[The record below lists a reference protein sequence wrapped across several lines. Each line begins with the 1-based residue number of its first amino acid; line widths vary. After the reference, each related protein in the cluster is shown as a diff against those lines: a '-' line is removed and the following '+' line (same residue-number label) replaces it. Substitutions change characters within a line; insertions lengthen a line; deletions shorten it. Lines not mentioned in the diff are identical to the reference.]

1 MSKLTKGLII
11 VLVIIFVAYLA
22 VNIYGQYQSNIK
34 YDKTAKEFEQ
44 ENRKKGKTIDDLKAD
59 LADKESL
66 INRQSK
72 ESMDKEEKQIRETT
86 EKFVRLLLEQKPK
99 SNFIDKK
106 DDMKPLTTEK
116 YFKSLF
122 GGKSEGRYNLYGDSE
137 LENINIYMDEFKPE
151 NDKYTLFVEFEE
163 NQTDIEDGNKE
174 VKKQG
179 SGKVTLERTKNK
191 WFISKFERFALDPT
205 NS

>member
-1 MSKLTKGLII
+1 
-11 VLVIIFVAYLA
+11 
-22 VNIYGQYQSNIK
+22 
-34 YDKTAKEFEQ
+34 
-44 ENRKKGKTIDDLKAD
+44 
-59 LADKESL
+59 
-66 INRQSK
+66 
-72 ESMDKEEKQIRETT
+72 
-86 EKFVRLLLEQKPK
+86 
-99 SNFIDKK
+99 
-106 DDMKPLTTEK
+106 MKPLTTEK

-137 LENINIYMDEFKPE
+137 VENINVYMDEFKPE
-151 NDKYTLFVEFEE
+151 NDKYTVFVEFEE

>member
-44 ENRKKGKTIDDLKAD
+44 DNRKKGKTIDDLKAD

-137 LENINIYMDEFKPE
+137 VENINVYMDEFKPE
-151 NDKYTLFVEFEE
+151 NDKYTVFVEFEE

>member
-11 VLVIIFVAYLA
+11 ILVLIFVAYLA

-44 ENRKKGKTIDDLKAD
+44 DNRKKGKTIDDLKAD

-137 LENINIYMDEFKPE
+137 VENINVYMDEFKPE
-151 NDKYTLFVEFEE
+151 NDKYTVFVEFEE

>member
-137 LENINIYMDEFKPE
+137 VENINIYMDEFKPE
-151 NDKYTLFVEFEE
+151 NDKYTVFVEFEE

>member
-11 VLVIIFVAYLA
+11 ILVLIFVAYLA

-137 LENINIYMDEFKPE
+137 VENINVYMDEFKPE
-151 NDKYTLFVEFEE
+151 NDKYTVFVEFEE